1 MRHEAILAR
10 DPAFA
15 SLPEILGAFSYA
27 LDLTEG
33 QPAGHCKRACYIG
46 SLIGR
51 ELGLPQR
58 QRDELFYALLL
69 KDLGCSS
76 NAARIWELY
85 SADDREFK
93 RAYKTIDTGLPAT
106 LKFVFAKSAAGAP
119 LRQRILVISNILRN
133 GDAIAQEM
141 IEARCMRGADIAAKL
156 GFSPATCSGIY
167 HLDEH
172 WDGSGRP
179 GRLEGDAIPLYSRIA
194 LLAQIADVFHSHG
207 GRQAAIDEVAS
218 RSGSWLDPELV
229 AVFRMLALSGDF
241 WFGLGDER
249 IDRHLGRLTPHDDAR
264 AVDEDQLDSITA
276 AFGEVIDAKSP
287 FTAGHS
293 ARVAHYAD
301 AMAARLGV
309 LPARRRG
316 LRRAAA
322 LHDVGKLGVAN
333 AILDKPG
340 KLDDDEWVSMRGHAA
355 HTLEILSRIG
365 AFSGMARLAAAHHE
379 RLDGTGYPLGLSDSD
394 LTRETRII
402 TACDFYDAVT
412 ADRPYRKA
420 MPRETALAVMK
431 AEVGKAIDP
440 DCFAALID
448 FA

>member
-10 DPAFA
+10 EPAATSFA
-15 SLPEILGAFSYA
+15 EILGAFSYA

-33 QPAGHCKRACYIG
+33 QPPGHCKRVCYLG
-46 SLIGR
+46 SLLGR
-51 ELGLPQR
+51 EIGLPQR
-58 QRDELFYALLL
+58 QLDELFYALLL

-85 SADDREFK
+85 SADDLEFK
-93 RAYKTIDTGLPAT
+93 RAYKTIATGLPAT
-106 LKFVFAKSAAGAP
+106 LAFVFAKSAVGAP
-119 LRQRILVISNILRN
+119 LRQRVSVIANILRH

-156 GFSPATCSGIY
+156 GFAPATCSGIY

-179 GRLEGDAIPLYSRIA
+179 SHLRGDAIPLYSRIA
-194 LLAQIADVFHSHG
+194 LLAQIADVFYAHG
-207 GRQAAIDEVAS
+207 GQQAAIDEVVS

-229 AVFRMLALSGDF
+229 SAFSRVVLRADF
-241 WFGLGDER
+241 WIGLNDAR
-249 IDRHLGRLTPHDDAR
+249 IDSCLAKLVPEDGLRKVDD
-264 AVDEDQLDSITA
+264 DYLDVITA
-276 AFGEVIDAKSP
+276 AFGDVIDAKSP

-293 ARVAHYAD
+293 ARVAEYAD
-301 AMAARLGV
+301 TLSAKLGV
-309 LPARRRG
+309 LPARRRE

-322 LHDVGKLGVAN
+322 LHDIGKLGVPN

-340 KLDDDEWVSMRGHAA
+340 KLGDEEWVAMRRHAGL
-355 HTLEILSRIG
+355 TQQILGRISV
-365 AFSGMARLAAAHHE
+365 FSDMACLAAAHHE
-379 RLDGTGYPLGLSDSD
+379 RLDGKGYPLGLSDRELS
-394 LTRETRII
+394 RETRII
-402 TACDFYDAVT
+402 TVCDFYDAIT

-420 MPRETALAVMK
+420 MPREQALTVME

-440 DCFAALID
+440 ACFEALRELG
-448 FA
+448 